1 MLKELFEQ
9 VVYSENAKLVNWK
22 KTTTGMKY
30 TYMFNNRNRLT
41 VYIDSPFNY
50 EEKHLLELIH
60 KDIIHIIY
68 LEIW

>member
-1 MLKELFEQ
+1 MLKALFEQ

-22 KTTTGMKY
+22 KTTMGLKY
-30 TYMFNNRNRLT
+30 TYMFNSCNRLT

-50 EEKHLLELIH
+50 GEKHLLELIN
-60 KDIIHIIY
+60 KDIIHITH

>member
-22 KTTTGMKY
+22 KTRTGMVFK
-30 TYMFNNRNRLT
+30 YMFYASNRLIA
-41 VYIDSPFNY
+41 YIDSPFNY
-50 EEKHLLELIH
+50 DEKHLLELIH
-60 KDIIHIIY
+60 KDIIHIIH